1 MSSLPIKLILITRP
15 NGWGKSINLS
25 MLKYFL
31 KKEVDANGSALH
43 PQPNLN
49 AFAGGLFAINKKQ
62 NPQKIQLQKL
72 KIA

>member
-1 MSSLPIKLILITRP
+1 
-15 NGWGKSINLS
+15 